1 MKYLLHLLIPCMLVA
16 SAASMRAD
24 SGGKIGSFAAGCGG
38 CHGGAASQATSVV
51 LEGPRTIRAGQQGN
65 YTFVVGHANPANQDA
80 GFNLSFRDGGATA
93 GTLTASNGSQVL
105 NGELTHTAPKAMAN
119 NTARFDFKWTAP
131 AQHGIYQ
138 FNGAGNAVNLDG
150 IATGADFWNVTG
162 NINITVSGA
171 NFTSPSAAVSLCR
184 GQVLNLA
191 WDQTGLDQVRLEW
204 SSNNFATTDV
214 IATSIA
220 ASTEALAYTIP
231 ATQAAGTYLVR
242 MVDPATGG
250 EIARL
255 MPSVTVIAG
264 PRIVLEPEPTL
275 VCEGKALTLTVGA
288 DGTDLQYRWRRN
300 GVEIPGGTKPVLE
313 IKKLAA
319 QDGGVYDCIVY
330 GCGGNA
336 TTKSVL
342 VTVGSAPVVTT
353 QPVAQSACEG
363 ETVSF
368 SMDATG
374 NEITFQWMKNGEPIP
389 NATTKQLVLS
399 KITLFDESTYSC
411 VVEGAC
417 TPVATTNSVKL
428 NIVERPQ
435 IRTQPVDRSYR
446 VGDTLM
452 LTFEVFGEE
461 LTYQWF
467 RGGVAVSGATD
478 RLFRKLP
485 VTKADS
491 GTWVCKVMNRCDTI
505 ETRLVSVVVTSNGGP
520 GKLVLTSTG
529 LSLPSVPACA
539 MIDTTIADL
548 LVNEGGAPVTITSV
562 SADPAS
568 TVVLKGFV
576 TPLILEPN
584 ARYAVAL
591 SITPRT
597 VGPFSA
603 TVTFFTSVGSSTF
616 TINGESVPSVQF
628 AKDTIRYTR
637 GVTGEQLCNVT
648 LPLACPETVI
658 NRVRLTGLGSSTYT
672 LRPLDTPLPSTL
684 SRNAIVNVCIESNAP
699 DGPDAVLSVETA
711 HGTAQYVVTRNP
723 VTSVEDDEQV
733 IAGNIALRIVPNPMT
748 DELRITSTNPSTMN
762 VRIVDVTGTTVTTLR
777 GQSEIVWDRRNRGGA
792 MVPSGLY
799 VVIIDHNNQQRV
811 EKVLVR

>member
-1 MKYLLHLLIPCMLVA
+1 
-16 SAASMRAD
+16 
-24 SGGKIGSFAAGCGG
+24 
-38 CHGGAASQATSVV
+38 
-51 LEGPRTIRAGQQGN
+51 
-65 YTFVVGHANPANQDA
+65 
-80 GFNLSFRDGGATA
+80 
-93 GTLTASNGSQVL
+93 
-105 NGELTHTAPKAMAN
+105 
-119 NTARFDFKWTAP
+119 
-131 AQHGIYQ
+131 
-138 FNGAGNAVNLDG
+138 
-150 IATGADFWNVTG
+150 
-162 NINITVSGA
+162 
-171 NFTSPSAAVSLCR
+171 
-184 GQVLNLA
+184 
-191 WDQTGLDQVRLEW
+191 
-204 SSNNFATTDV
+204 
-214 IATSIA
+214 
-220 ASTEALAYTIP
+220 
-231 ATQAAGTYLVR
+231 
-242 MVDPATGG
+242 
-250 EIARL
+250 
-255 MPSVTVIAG
+255 
-264 PRIVLEPEPTL
+264 
-275 VCEGKALTLTVGA
+275 
-288 DGTDLQYRWRRN
+288 
-300 GVEIPGGTKPVLE
+300 
-313 IKKLAA
+313 
-319 QDGGVYDCIVY
+319 
-330 GCGGNA
+330 
-336 TTKSVL
+336 
-342 VTVGSAPVVTT
+342 
-353 QPVAQSACEG
+353 
-363 ETVSF
+363 
-368 SMDATG
+368 
-374 NEITFQWMKNGEPIP
+374 
-389 NATTKQLVLS
+389 
-399 KITLFDESTYSC
+399 
-411 VVEGAC
+411 
-417 TPVATTNSVKL
+417 
-428 NIVERPQ
+428 
-435 IRTQPVDRSYR
+435 
-446 VGDTLM
+446 
-452 LTFEVFGEE
+452 
-461 LTYQWF
+461 
-467 RGGVAVSGATD
+467 
-478 RLFRKLP
+478 
-485 VTKADS
+485 
-491 GTWVCKVMNRCDTI
+491 
-505 ETRLVSVVVTSNGGP
+505 
-520 GKLVLTSTG
+520 
-529 LSLPSVPACA
+529 

-616 TINGESVPSVQF
+616 TITGESVPSVQF

-777 GQSEIVWDRRNRGGA
+777 GQAEIVWDRRNRGGA